1 MVITKLNTKNTGE
14 LSTRLNRNSYEF
26 LFLCIN
32 AIIESSIIEGD
43 FGMKLTQIKRNK
55 MVYMVLAW
63 LCGIG
68 FYGLCIDLVLTPN
81 LTFKPWPIGL
91 GMVASVIAGYAC
103 GITAM
108 KYDTRLKQQL
118 SKR

>member
-1 MVITKLNTKNTGE
+1 M
-14 LSTRLNRNSYEF
+14 
-26 LFLCIN
+26 
-32 AIIESSIIEGD
+32 
-43 FGMKLTQIKRNK
+43 MKIATLKRNK
-55 MVYMVLAW
+55 MVYTILAW
-63 LCGIG
+63 LAGIS
-68 FYGLCIDLVLTPN
+68 FYGLCIDLVLASN

>member
-1 MVITKLNTKNTGE
+1 
-14 LSTRLNRNSYEF
+14 
-26 LFLCIN
+26 
-32 AIIESSIIEGD
+32 
-43 FGMKLTQIKRNK
+43 MKLTQIKRNK

-63 LCGIG
+63 LCGIS
-68 FYGLCIDLVLTPN
+68 FYGLCIDLVLASN
-81 LTFKPWPIGL
+81 LAFKPWPIGL